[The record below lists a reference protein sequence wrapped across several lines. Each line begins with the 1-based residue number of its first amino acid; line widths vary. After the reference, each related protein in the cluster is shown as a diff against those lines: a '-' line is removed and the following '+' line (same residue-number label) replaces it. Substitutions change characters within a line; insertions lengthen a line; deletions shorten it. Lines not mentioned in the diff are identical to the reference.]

1 MTNSKTPKGRG
12 RPKANNRQ
20 DIIEA
25 VMDNYWNHGF
35 QRFSLNEVCR
45 RVSVSKPSM
54 YREFGGEDGLV
65 DAVLH
70 HYHQMVVKQVITFIA
85 VEQPFD
91 VAMDHLIL
99 GMTTPQEH
107 PPGCLFTEMRI
118 MRKQLGTQSL
128 ARLEAIE
135 KERQQ
140 AFERWYQRAL
150 EHNQVNPSLSSKA
163 ASHYIDAQF
172 TLLLLD
178 MGAGKPPAAVRS
190 CAQLAMSVL
199 SAQK

>member
-25 VMDNYWNHGF
+25 VMDNYWHHGF

-70 HYHQMVVKQVITFIA
+70 HYHQVVVKQIISIIA
-85 VEQPFD
+85 AEQPFD
-91 VAMDHLIL
+91 VAMDHLIM

-118 MRKQLGTQSL
+118 LRERLGAQSL

-135 KERQQ
+135 TERQQ

-172 TLLLLD
+172 ALLLLD
-178 MGAGKPPAAVRS
+178 MGAGKPPTAVRS

-199 SAQK
+199 SAQN